1 MRSFQCC
8 HGQNGLLNE
17 RAVMTAYY
25 ANVRS
30 ILEYGSQIWAGAAKT
45 HLDRI
50 ERVQHKFLLW
60 LAHRTEAGRHA
71 RNLSY
76 DALSALFRLPSLSSR
91 RHQHDIVL
99 LHCIMQSR
107 CDSMYLLGCFSIRV
121 PSRATRHRA
130 AFYEPVARVNT
141 VKNGLFCRLPRLAN
155 DLMARCPQ
163 IDLLCDNK
171 SVIVRNVR
179 SAL

>member
-1 MRSFQCC
+1 MRF
-8 HGQNGLLNE
+8 HVG
-17 RAVMTAYY
+17 T
-25 ANVRS
+25 
-30 ILEYGSQIWAGAAKT
+30 
-45 HLDRI
+45 
-50 ERVQHKFLLW
+50 
-60 LAHRTEAGRHA
+60 
-71 RNLSY
+71 
-76 DALSALFRLPSLSSR
+76 
-91 RHQHDIVL
+91 
-99 LHCIMQSR
+99 
-107 CDSMYLLGCFSIRV
+107 YLLGCFSIRV

-179 SAL
+179 SVL